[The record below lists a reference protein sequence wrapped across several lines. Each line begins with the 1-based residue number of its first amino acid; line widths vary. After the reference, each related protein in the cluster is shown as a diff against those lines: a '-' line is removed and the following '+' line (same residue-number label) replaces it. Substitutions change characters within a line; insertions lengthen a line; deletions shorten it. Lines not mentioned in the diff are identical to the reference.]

1 MNIAD
6 LSTKGNQPYFME
18 DTIHLGWRGWLAA
31 DEYIQPFLD
40 SKVKEKPLYEI
51 NHYFLSQKLAARGTK
66 KIFRGNEKGGL
77 LENRN
82 AGGFIQ

>member
-40 SKVKEKPLYEI
+40 SKVKENRCMKSTIIFSP
-51 NHYFLSQKLAARGTK
+51 KLAARGTK
-66 KIFRGNEKGGL
+66 RYSGK
-77 LENRN
+77 
-82 AGGFIQ
+82 

>member
-51 NHYFLSQKLAARGTK
+51 NHYFLSKIGSKRHQ
-66 KIFRGNEKGGL
+66 KIFREMKKEDCWRIGMLEASFNE
-77 LENRN
+77 
-82 AGGFIQ
+82 

>member
-40 SKVKEKPLYEI
+40 SKVKENRCMKSTI
-51 NHYFLSQKLAARGTK
+51 IFSKIGSKRHQ

>member
-51 NHYFLSQKLAARGTK
+51 NHYFSPKIGSKRHQ
-66 KIFRGNEKGGL
+66 KIFREMKKEDCWRIGMLEASFNE
-77 LENRN
+77 
-82 AGGFIQ
+82 